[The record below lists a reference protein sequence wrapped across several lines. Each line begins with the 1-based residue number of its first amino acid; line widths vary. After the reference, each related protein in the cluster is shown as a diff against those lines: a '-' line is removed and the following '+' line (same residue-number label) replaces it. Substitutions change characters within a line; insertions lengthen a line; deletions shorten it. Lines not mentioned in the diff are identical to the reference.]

1 MTDRRRAHGRR
12 LTAVLVSLIAGGLPL
27 VALPA
32 SPTTGTSETRALW
45 VLRTSLLSPQ
55 HIDRLVEDAAASGIN
70 TLFLQVRGR
79 GDAYYAGSPEP
90 RAADMAPGFDP
101 LAHAIA
107 RARRS
112 GLRVHAWINV
122 NLVASAVTVPAEP
135 RHVVRA
141 HPEWLMVPRDLAG
154 PLQRVDPRSAA
165 YLGRLAQWAREHPQS
180 IEGLYLSPIPPGAAR
195 YLEDLVGDLAE
206 RYDVHGVHFDYIR
219 YPSAVFDYSRPSL
232 AAFRDSMAASLDP
245 AERRGLDDRLK
256 RDPFAYTSRFPERW
270 AHYRRLRLT
279 DFLARLRAAV
289 KRARPDALLS
299 AAVVAD
305 PREAI
310 EGRLQ
315 DWPDWGRR
323 GLIDVV
329 CPMAYTDN
337 LPRFRRQIAEVG
349 RAVAPRPQWAGIGAY
364 RLTAA
369 ATATHIGAARE
380 AGADGFVLF
389 SYDAIGTPATRRA
402 WLSTIGR
409 LTFAS
414 PRPAPPRADSD
425 SDPR

>member
-1 MTDRRRAHGRR
+1 
-12 LTAVLVSLIAGGLPL
+12 VLVSLFVGGLPL
-27 VALPA
+27 FALPA
-32 SPTTGTSETRALW
+32 SPTSTISTSETRALW

-55 HIDRLVEDAAASGIN
+55 LIDRLVDDAAASGIN

-79 GDAYYAGSPEP
+79 GDAYFAGSPEP
-90 RAADMAPGFDP
+90 RAADMAQGFDP

-107 RARRS
+107 RARRA

-122 NLVASAVTVPAEP
+122 NLVASAVTIPSHP

-154 PLQRVDPRSAA
+154 TLQRVNLGSAG
-165 YLGRLAQWAREHPQS
+165 YVGRLADWAREHPQS
-180 IEGLYLSPIPPGAAR
+180 IEGLYVSPITPGAAR
-195 YLEDLVGDLAE
+195 YLEDIVGALAE
-206 RYDVHGVHFDYIR
+206 RYDVDGVHFDYIR
-219 YPSAVFDYSRPSL
+219 YPSAVFDYSRTSL
-232 AAFRDSMAASLDP
+232 AAFRESITASLDP
-245 AERRGLDDRLK
+245 AERRRLDDRSK
-256 RDPFAYTSRFPERW
+256 TDPLAYTSRFPERW
-270 AHYRRLRLT
+270 AHFRRLRLT

-315 DWPDWGRR
+315 DWPDWAHR
-323 GLIDVV
+323 GLLDVV

-369 ATATHIGAARE
+369 ATASHIGAARQ
-380 AGADGFVLF
+380 AGAEGVVLF
-389 SYDAIGTPATRRA
+389 SYDGIGTPATRRA

-409 LTFAS
+409 LSFAS
-414 PRPAPPRADSD
+414 PRTAAPRADSD